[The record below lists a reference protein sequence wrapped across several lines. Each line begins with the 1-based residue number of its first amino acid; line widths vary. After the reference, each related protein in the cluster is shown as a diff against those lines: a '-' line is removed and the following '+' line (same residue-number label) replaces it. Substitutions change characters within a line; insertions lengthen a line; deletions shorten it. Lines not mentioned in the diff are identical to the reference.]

1 MTHALQSMAP
11 QRRRFFIMDG
21 LQQVQSEM
29 LRLRERVEDFSD
41 QRNED
46 RIRRAEELSDVRVSI
61 RTVEARLKVL
71 EDGLGRLMTHSTW
84 LLRLLVG
91 GFLAALLQFTI
102 KGGLL
107 GAL

>member
-1 MTHALQSMAP
+1 MDPTHQLQSE
-11 QRRRFFIMDG
+11 
-21 LQQVQSEM
+21 LH
-29 LRLRERVEDFSD
+29 RLREKVETFSEH
-41 QRNED
+41 RNED
-46 RIRRAEELSDVRVSI
+46 RIRRAEELSEVRVSI

-91 GFLAALLQFTI
+91 GFLAALLQFTV

-107 GAL
+107 GGI